1 MNIRI
6 VTDTKRAFL
15 PLLRLGDE
23 QDSMIDRYL
32 DRGTLFVL
40 YDDDPCGVCVVTDEG
55 DGVFEIKNLAVA
67 PAHQR
72 RGYGSALIAHVLAHY
87 RGQGRVMQLGT
98 GEVPSILSFYRRCGF
113 QNSHRIVNFFT
124 DHYDHPI
131 IEDGIQLVDMVYLQ
145 QSL

>member
-1 MNIRI
+1 MDIRI
-6 VTDTKRAFL
+6 VSDNKRAFL

-32 DRGTLFVL
+32 DHGTLFVL
-40 YDDDPCGVCVVTDEG
+40 YDDDPRGVCVVTDEG

-67 PAHQR
+67 SAHQR
-72 RGYGSALIAHVLAHY
+72 RGYGSALIAHVLAYY
-87 RGQGRVMQLGT
+87 RGKGRVMQLGT
-98 GEVPSILSFYRRCGF
+98 GEVPSILSFYHRCGF
-113 QNSHRIVNFFT
+113 WDSHRIANFFT

-131 IEDGIQLVDMVYLQ
+131 VEEGIRLVDMVYLQ